1 MENTHDFRPLRER
14 QRDRTREE
22 IQVAAF
28 ALFSERGFDDT
39 TVAQIAERA
48 GVAIRTF
55 FRYFPSKEDV
65 VFGDHAQAVD
75 RLRAALAD
83 APSGDPPLQ
92 RVRGAVLA
100 VQQPGQY
107 PERELARARLI
118 EAVPALQA
126 RFQQL
131 AEDFESVVADTL
143 TDDLGSG
150 REAAARASII
160 AGIVF
165 GALRGARRAATTLPN
180 ADPAVLIDI
189 AFAIV
194 EHGAATHFR
203 PESGSDV

>member
-1 MENTHDFRPLRER
+1 MEITHDSRPLRER

-22 IQVAAF
+22 IQAAAF

-48 GVAIRTF
+48 GVSIRTF

-83 APSGDPPLQ
+83 APAGNPPLQ
-92 RVRGAVLA
+92 RVRDAVLA

-107 PERELARARLI
+107 PERELTRARLI
-118 EAVPALQA
+118 VAVPALQA

-131 AEDFESVVADTL
+131 AEDFEGVVADAL
-143 TDDLGSG
+143 KDDLGSG
-150 REAAARASII
+150 REAEARASII

-180 ADPAVLIDI
+180 PNPAALIDT

-194 EHGAATHFR
+194 EHGAAIHFA
-203 PESGSDV
+203 PKGESDL